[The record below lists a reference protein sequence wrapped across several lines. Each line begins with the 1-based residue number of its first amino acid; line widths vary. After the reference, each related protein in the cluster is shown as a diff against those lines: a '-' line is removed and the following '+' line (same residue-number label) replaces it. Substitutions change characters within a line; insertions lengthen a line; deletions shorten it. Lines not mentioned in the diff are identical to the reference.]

1 MRVVDDKGYVP
12 LSSGVSIVRLPDIN
26 KCSPHSA
33 PPLNIPAPAQILNP
47 PPRTMH
53 MLATWSPASRLKRA
67 QSARKP
73 TRELNSCQRARNT
86 RKSERTRLSA
96 SQQAL

>member
-12 LSSGVSIVRLPDIN
+12 LSSGVSIVRLPDMN

-47 PPRTMH
+47 PPRTM
-53 MLATWSPASRLKRA
+53 LATWSPASRLKRA

-73 TRELNSCQRARNT
+73 TRELNSGQRARNT
-86 RKSERTRLSA
+86 RKAERTRLSA